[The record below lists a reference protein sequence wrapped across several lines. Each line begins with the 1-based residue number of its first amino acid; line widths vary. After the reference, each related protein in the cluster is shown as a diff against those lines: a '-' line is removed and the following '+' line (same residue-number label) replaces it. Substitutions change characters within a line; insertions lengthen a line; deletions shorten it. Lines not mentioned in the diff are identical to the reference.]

1 MMERYLV
8 LEDGSVYA
16 GEAFGADRS
25 TLGEVVFTT
34 GMTGYQEA
42 ITDQSYANQILVFTN
57 PLIGNYGVNL
67 DDYESLEPQIK
78 GVICHQVARQPSNWR
93 MQDTLPHFLSHRNI
107 PGIQGIDTREL
118 VRKLRHHGTLRGAIV
133 DSVANLEDI
142 VKKLQTAAP
151 TANIISQVS
160 TKSPYPNPGTKRNI
174 VVIDFGIKHSIL
186 RELAERE
193 CNVIVLPYTATA
205 EEILNLKPDGILL
218 SNGPGDP
225 EEMQAAAKMVA
236 EVEKHL
242 PLFGICMG
250 HQVFAL
256 ANGAKTYKMKFGHR
270 GFNHPVRN
278 IATGEIDFTSQNH
291 GYAVDPASVDAEK
304 LLITH
309 VEVNDGTVEGLRHK
323 QYPAFSVQFH
333 PDAAPGPHDADSL
346 FDDFIS
352 MVDQQRSER
361 TNA

>member
-78 GVICHQVARQPSNWR
+78 GVICHQVARRPSNWR
-93 MQDTLPHFLSHRNI
+93 MQDTLPHFLSHRSI
-107 PGIQGIDTREL
+107 PAIQGIDTREL

-236 EVEKHL
+236 EE
-242 PLFGICMG
+242 
-250 HQVFAL
+250 
-256 ANGAKTYKMKFGHR
+256 
-270 GFNHPVRN
+270 VR
-278 IATGEIDFTSQNH
+278 
-291 GYAVDPASVDAEK
+291 
-304 LLITH
+304 
-309 VEVNDGTVEGLRHK
+309 
-323 QYPAFSVQFH
+323 
-333 PDAAPGPHDADSL
+333 
-346 FDDFIS
+346 
-352 MVDQQRSER
+352 
-361 TNA
+361 

>member
-25 TLGEVVFTT
+25 TRGEVVFTT

-67 DDYESLEPQIK
+67 DDYESLEPKIK
-78 GVICHQVARQPSNWR
+78 GVICHQVARHPSNWR
-93 MQDTLPHFLSHRNI
+93 MQDTLPNFLDQRGI

-118 VRKLRHHGTLRGAIV
+118 VRKLRQHGTLRGAIV
-133 DSVANLEDI
+133 DNIDELAELL
-142 VKKLQTAAP
+142 KKIKASHP

-205 EEILNLKPDGILL
+205 QQVLNLKADGILL

-225 EEMQAAAKMVA
+225 EEMEGAAAMVA

-291 GYAVDPASVDAEK
+291 GYAVDPQSIDSTK
-304 LLITH
+304 LLVTH
-309 VEVNDGTVEGLRHK
+309 EEVNDGTIEGLRHK

-333 PDAAPGPHDADSL
+333 PDAAPGPHDAGSL

>member
-1 MMERYLV
+1 MERYLV
-8 LEDGSVYA
+8 LEDGSVYE

-67 DDYESLEPQIK
+67 DDYETLEPQIK
-78 GVICHQVARQPSNWR
+78 GVICHQVARRPSNWR
-93 MQDTLPHFLSHRNI
+93 MQETLPDFMERLDI
-107 PGIQGIDTREL
+107 PGIQGLDTREL
-118 VRKLRHHGTLRGAIV
+118 VRKLREHGTLRGAVV
-133 DSVANLEDI
+133 DNVDDLDALLEKI
-142 VKKLQTAAP
+142 KASHP
-151 TANIISQVS
+151 TAGIISKVS
-160 TKSPYPNPGTKRNI
+160 TKSPYPNPGSKRNI
-174 VVIDFGIKHSIL
+174 VVIDFGLKHSIL
-186 RELAERE
+186 RELAIRD

-205 EEILNLKPDGILL
+205 QQVLNLKPDGMLL

-225 EEMQAAAKMVA
+225 DEMEDAAKMVA
-236 EVEKHL
+236 EVEQHL
-242 PLFGICMG
+242 PVFGICMG
-250 HQVFAL
+250 HQVFAK
-256 ANGAKTYKMKFGHR
+256 ANGATTYKMKFGHR

-291 GYAVDPASVDAEK
+291 GYAVDPASVDTDK

-309 VEVNDGTVEGLRHK
+309 EEVNDGTVEGLRHK
-323 QYPAFSVQFH
+323 HFPAFSVQFH
-333 PDAAPGPHDADSL
+333 PDAAPGPHDADDL